1 MNTKIKKIFIFG
13 IMLSLIVLNNA
24 FVYASSFKFDAK
36 AEKEIYKLGEEVY
49 VDMNISEINAGT
61 YGINVIGADLE
72 YDENVFESIEFINK
86 NKWEYEYNSSKTS
99 EKYGKVLFTN
109 ISSGVK
115 EAEGI
120 GMIKFKL
127 KSNLSDMET
136 QIKLKQITSN
146 DGKNLLS
153 QGDRI
158 ITIKIVNDKKQD
170 EPKDEPKDEQKNET
184 KQETIKEN
192 NNIPQTGQTRIIY
205 IIVGVIIAG
214 CIIVL
219 SIIAVLK
226 KKKENKH

>member
-1 MNTKIKKIFIFG
+1 
-13 IMLSLIVLNNA
+13 
-24 FVYASSFKFDAK
+24 
-36 AEKEIYKLGEEVY
+36 
-49 VDMNISEINAGT
+49 
-61 YGINVIGADLE
+61 
-72 YDENVFESIEFINK
+72 
-86 NKWEYEYNSSKTS
+86 
-99 EKYGKVLFTN
+99 
-109 ISSGVK
+109 
-115 EAEGI
+115 
-120 GMIKFKL
+120 MIKFKL

>member
-1 MNTKIKKIFIFG
+1 MNTKIKKIFVFG
-13 IMLSLIVLNNA
+13 IMLSLIILNTT

-36 AEKEIYKLGEEVY
+36 AEKEIYKPGEEVY

-61 YGINVIGADLE
+61 YGINVIETNLE
-72 YDENVFESIEFINK
+72 YDENIFESIEFINK
-86 NKWEYEYNSSKTS
+86 NKWEYEYNSNKTS
-99 EKYGKVLFTN
+99 DKYGKVLFTN

-115 EAEGI
+115 ESEGI

-153 QGDRI
+153 QGDII

-226 KKKENKH
+226 KKKEN